1 MSRPYTAVADGK
13 AEVPS
18 RAWRREAAGGRG
30 RPLGL
35 LLVALLVPMAGHGQ
49 DALSLTVPD
58 FPGLASP
65 PEAEMRVRV
74 AAEFPE
80 AWLVRFRKV
89 RPIAT
94 EMGEEVA
101 FCGQVSAGAPE
112 QREQN
117 FHLFL
122 YGRTAGVERVRILG
136 SEALNGYRVGRK
148 LIGALRRVG
157 CL

>member
-1 MSRPYTAVADGK
+1 MRTA
-13 AEVPS
+13 
-18 RAWRREAAGGRG
+18 
-30 RPLGL
+30 PLGALAAL
-35 LLVALLVPMAGHGQ
+35 LLVPAAVQGQ
-49 DALSLTVPD
+49 DALGLTAPD
-58 FPGLASP
+58 LSGLGISP
-65 PEAEMRVRV
+65 EVEMRVRV
-74 AAEFPE
+74 AAEFPDS
-80 AWLVRFRKV
+80 WRVRFRKV

-94 EMGEEVA
+94 EAGEEVA
-101 FCGQVSAGAPE
+101 FCGQVSAGSLD

-122 YGRTAGVERVRILG
+122 YGRTAGAENVRILG